1 MERKDWEDLSLDE
14 EAALDAIEEVL
25 LNQIRKLQEEDAT
38 HDKVQIVNPHRMT
51 ELKNTLKKLGV
62 ALKPMFPDVRVST
75 SVQPLSKAG
84 CISISFPDVADINNV
99 AAFCDA
105 LDAADRAE
113 IGIAFGKVYIDITFY
128 DLIQTEYLD

>member
-1 MERKDWEDLSLDE
+1 M
-14 EAALDAIEEVL
+14 
-25 LNQIRKLQEEDAT
+25 
-38 HDKVQIVNPHRMT
+38 
-51 ELKNTLKKLGV
+51 KKLGV
-62 ALKPMFPDVRVST
+62 ALTPMVPDVSVST

-113 IGIAFGKVYIDITFY
+113 IGIAFGKGDIDIPFY